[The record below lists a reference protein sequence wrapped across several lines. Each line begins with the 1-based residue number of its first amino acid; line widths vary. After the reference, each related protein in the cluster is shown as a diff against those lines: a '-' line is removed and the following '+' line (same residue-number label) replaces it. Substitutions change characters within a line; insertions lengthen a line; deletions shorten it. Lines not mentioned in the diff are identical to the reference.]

1 LSQRSLYR
9 EFWKVVEAADVL
21 LEVLDA
27 RDPLG
32 CRCTDVEE
40 AIRARHP
47 EKKVLLVLNKI
58 DLVPKSVVE
67 EWAAHLKN
75 ELPTV
80 LFKSSTNS
88 SKGSKSGKLRHSTV
102 DPALAPR
109 GLLES
114 SQCIGADLLM
124 HMLKNYSRREGQSLK
139 TAITVGIIGYPNV
152 GKSSVINSLRR
163 VKSVEVGGQAGVTR
177 VMQEIKLD
185 SKVKLLDCPGAYTA
199 IRPPWNAHSWALPF
213 SRLSL
218 TFLSLLFLHRHHFHI
233 WRLC

>member
-1 LSQRSLYR
+1 M
-9 EFWKVVEAADVL
+9 L

-67 EWAAHLKN
+67 EWAVHLKN

-80 LFKSSTNS
+80 LFKSSTSS
-88 SKGSKSGKLRHSTV
+88 SKGSKSGKLRHSNV
-102 DPALAPR
+102 DPAHAPR

-185 SKVKLLDCPGAYTA
+185 SKVKLLDCPGTY
-199 IRPPWNAHSWALPF
+199 ALGHK
-213 SRLSL
+213 LSIPRSVSPIFA
-218 TFLSLLFLHRHHFHI
+218 FLSLSIFLFLSAQASFSHLATLLT
-233 WRLC
+233 WTPT